1 MYLNYIICISLGII
15 VYILLYL
22 NKLENLNNSD
32 DENNLKFISNYN
44 LSLKI
49 PLVISLLVFVILNNI
64 NKPLNIPN
72 DVINNS
78 TKIMDNLSDKIDLF
92 TDNMSYWF

>member
-1 MYLNYIICISLGII
+1 MYLNYIICISIGII

-22 NKLENLNNSD
+22 NKLENLNNID

-64 NKPLNIPN
+64 NKPLNIPSN
-72 DVINNS
+72 VINNS
-78 TKIMDNLSDKIDLF
+78 PIIDNISDKIDLF

>member
-22 NKLENLNNSD
+22 NKLENLNNNE

-49 PLVISLLVFVILNNI
+49 PLVVSLLVFLILNNL
-64 NKPLNIPN
+64 KIPSVVKENCPKIN
-72 DVINNS
+72 DVSN
-78 TKIMDNLSDKIDLF
+78 KMELF

>member
-1 MYLNYIICISLGII
+1 MYLNYIICISIGII

-22 NKLENLNNSD
+22 NKLENLNNTD

-49 PLVISLLVFVILNNI
+49 PLVVSLLVFVILNNI
-64 NKPLNIPN
+64 NKPLNIPHN
-72 DVINNS
+72 VINNS
-78 TKIMDNLSDKIDLF
+78 SIIDNISDKIDLF